1 MDLLYNVVYVK
12 MGRLFFFC
20 KQLGGRQMPEKKLLL
35 IINPNSGDGAARRWV
50 YDMINILSAKYPL
63 ITVYFSKCTG
73 DIIRAVCEY
82 SEGYDAV
89 VCCGG
94 DGTLNETL
102 NGLISIKSDA
112 ELGYI
117 PTGTVNDFAGSHKI
131 PKNIKMAIDK
141 IANGEAH
148 KYDIG
153 RIGDRYF
160 SYVAAFGAF
169 TAVAYQT
176 SQTKKASFG
185 KIAYVAEAAK
195 SLAELKP
202 YKMTIKTADTEISGE
217 FIYGMFSNS
226 KTVGGIRFFGDNEM
240 ERLRDGMLDVT
251 LVRYPKNAA
260 ELQSTVT
267 ALLTMGESPMVVRLK
282 AERADLIFEE
292 EVSFTADGE
301 YGGSYR
307 EVSVFDVPDGINI
320 IE

>member
-1 MDLLYNVVYVK
+1 
-12 MGRLFFFC
+12 
-20 KQLGGRQMPEKKLLL
+20 MPEKKLLL

-153 RIGDRYF
+153 RIGDRYI
-160 SYVAAFGAF
+160 SYGAAIGAF
-169 TAVAYQT
+169 TAVA
-176 SQTKKASFG
+176 
-185 KIAYVAEAAK
+185 
-195 SLAELKP
+195 
-202 YKMTIKTADTEISGE
+202 
-217 FIYGMFSNS
+217 
-226 KTVGGIRFFGDNEM
+226 
-240 ERLRDGMLDVT
+240 
-251 LVRYPKNAA
+251 
-260 ELQSTVT
+260 
-267 ALLTMGESPMVVRLK
+267 
-282 AERADLIFEE
+282 
-292 EVSFTADGE
+292 
-301 YGGSYR
+301 
-307 EVSVFDVPDGINI
+307 
-320 IE
+320 